1 MLDQKVP
8 ARYIGTSHVR
18 LVGSLGPYYDADGNR
33 KTDLTLSYGDTL
45 MMPGAEVL
53 GYTQLHQGDQ
63 LLLLGVGKVVLPED
77 ATKAEEELAAIGYVF
92 HMGRADFTPVETAAT
107 PYSTQPL
114 PTDDPAQA
122 EPVAAAV
129 EEL

>member
-8 ARYIGTSHVR
+8 ARYVGTHQVR
-18 LVGSLGPYYDADGNR
+18 LVGSLGPYFDADGNR

-53 GYTQLHQGDQ
+53 GYTQLRQGDQ
-63 LLLLGVGKVVLPED
+63 LLLLGLGKVVLPED
-77 ATKAEEELAAIGYVF
+77 QTKDEAELAAIGYEF
-92 HMGRADFTPVETAAT
+92 HQGRTDFTPVETATT
-107 PYSTQPL
+107 PYATQPL
-114 PTDDPAQA
+114 ENEPAQSA
-122 EPVAAAV
+122 EPALAV